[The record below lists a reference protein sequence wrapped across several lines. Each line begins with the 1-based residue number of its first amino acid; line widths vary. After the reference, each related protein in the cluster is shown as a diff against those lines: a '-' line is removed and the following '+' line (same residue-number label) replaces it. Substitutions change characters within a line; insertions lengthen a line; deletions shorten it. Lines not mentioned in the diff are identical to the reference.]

1 MIAALL
7 LAGWVWDGGSPEP
20 TPTADRVVKV
30 YQQVKEEIQVI
41 PPTDP
46 PDTDIHVSILS
57 GAMVG
62 IATESDST
70 VEPFV
75 HIGAK
80 VPLSADPQAP
90 RLHASIDLTNSP
102 GEAVALEDPW
112 TWKAVEVAI
121 GVSAYPVAKLNVGL
135 WAEGGFSSKL
145 PGDAA
150 DPQPRYKAA
159 RWAYGGVIFDKFKNG
174 SLKLGIGGDQR
185 LDGTYQAAV
194 TLKGWISL
202 YQAEK
207 GFLKGSM
214 VALVGDAVLGINLSN
229 YYPGLNGGL
238 HDVIRVGLTAGW
250 GK

>member
-1 MIAALL
+1 MIAPALL
-7 LAGWVWDGGSPEP
+7 FAGWVWDGGDPSP
-20 TPTADRVVKV
+20 TPSADRVVKV
-30 YQQVKEEIQVI
+30 YEQTKTEVAVI

-62 IATESDST
+62 IATESEST

-75 HIGAK
+75 HVGAK
-80 VPLSADPQAP
+80 VPLSDSPQAP
-90 RLHASIDLTNSP
+90 RLHAAIDLTSSP

-121 GVSAYPVAKLNVGL
+121 GISAYPVEKLNVGL

-145 PGDAA
+145 PGQD
-150 DPQPRYKAA
+150 DKIPRYKAA
-159 RWAYGGVIFDKFKNG
+159 RWAYGGVIFDKFKGG

-185 LDGTYQAAV
+185 LDGSYQAAV
-194 TLKGWISL
+194 TIKGWVSL
-202 YQAEK
+202 YQTEK

-214 VALVGDAVLGINLSN
+214 IALVGDAVLGINLSE